1 MTRKKPKPGH
11 RQSPVKF
18 NKEGEQYRLINYEI
32 TYDPIKRL
40 NLPKPVEDRL
50 PDLLDM
56 VKNNTKQAIKEL
68 LVLKENYPDV
78 PVLYNYLS
86 SAYASIGNHTASR
99 EIALENYQKHPDYLF
114 AKINYAQICLLEGE
128 PDKIPEIFDG
138 NLDLSLLYPNRRR
151 YHVSEFAG
159 FTGVMCAY
167 FAATGKLEPA
177 RLSYKCLLE
186 LAPDEGITGFAK
198 AFLYP
203 SLLGRL
209 ARWLRR

>member
-1 MTRKKPKPGH
+1 
-11 RQSPVKF
+11 
-18 NKEGEQYRLINYEI
+18 
-32 TYDPIKRL
+32 
-40 NLPKPVEDRL
+40 
-50 PDLLDM
+50 
-56 VKNNTKQAIKEL
+56 
-68 LVLKENYPDV
+68 

-99 EIALENYQKHPDYLF
+99 EIALENYQKKTDDLF
-114 AKINYAQICLLEGE
+114 AKLNYAQICLMDEE

-138 NLDLSLLYPNRRR
+138 NFDLSMLYPNRRQ
-151 YHVSEFAG
+151 YHVTEFAG

-177 RLSYKCLLE
+177 QLLYKCLLE
-186 LAPDEGITGFAK
+186 VAQDEGMTLFAK

-209 ARWLRR
+209 ARFMMR